1 MRVPF
6 AQPVTVTRYAAGT
19 RSAKGRYTPGASAQ
33 VVVRMLIQP
42 LGFNAEGIESL
53 ADQMGVRHLTGKLRI
68 HAEAE
73 LMTGEKASVTQA
85 DRLSYQ
91 GQVYEIEQA
100 SLWPGPRPH
109 WRCIAKLADEKTL

>member
-19 RSAKGRYTPGASAQ
+19 RSSKGRYTPGASAP
-33 VVVRMLIQP
+33 VVVRMSIQP
-42 LGFNAEGIESL
+42 LISINEGAEAL
-53 ADQMGVRHLTGKLRI
+53 ADQMGVRHLSGKLRI
-68 HAEAE
+68 YAEAE

-91 GQVYEIEQA
+91 GQVYEIQEA
-100 SLWPGPRPH
+100 SVWPGRLPH
-109 WRCIAKLADEKTL
+109 WRCIAKLVDEKTP